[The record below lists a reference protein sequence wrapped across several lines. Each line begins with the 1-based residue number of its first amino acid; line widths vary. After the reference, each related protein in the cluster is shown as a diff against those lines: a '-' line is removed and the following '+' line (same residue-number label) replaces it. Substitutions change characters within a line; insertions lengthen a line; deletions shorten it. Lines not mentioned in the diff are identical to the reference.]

1 MKITCFYSALFFLII
16 GFSCQSGG
24 SPDLSSN
31 QGDHSE
37 MEADPAAFKL
47 AMAQMLVEGGNL
59 DANLNRAIDR
69 ISAAADAGAELVL
82 LPEVMDLGWTH
93 SSAKTKAFPV
103 PGGYTFNK
111 LAEAAR
117 TNDIFVVAGIV
128 EKEAD
133 LIYNT
138 AVLVSDEGELLLKH
152 RKLNE
157 LDIAHEL
164 YSQGDRLNVC
174 HTKLGTIGLMVCA
187 DAFADDLII
196 QRSLGYMGAD
206 IILSPSAWAVEH
218 DHDNDSNPY
227 GDLWH
232 RCYEPVAAEFQMWIV
247 GVSNVGIVNDG
258 PWKGWYCIGC
268 SLAID
273 AQGNE
278 VVQAGYGRAADTI
291 IYINVQTVP
300 RPTRGTGWKNY
311 WKKD

>member
-1 MKITCFYSALFFLII
+1 
-16 GFSCQSGG
+16 
-24 SPDLSSN
+24 
-31 QGDHSE
+31 
-37 MEADPAAFKL
+37 MENDPVSFKL

-59 DANLNRAIDR
+59 DDNLTRAVDR
-69 ISAAADAGAELVL
+69 ISTAADSGAEIVL

-93 SSAKTKAFPV
+93 SSAKTKSFPV
-103 PGGYTFNK
+103 PGGYTYEK
-111 LAEAAR
+111 LAYAAR
-117 TNDIFVVAGIV
+117 TNKIFVVAGIV
-128 EKEAD
+128 EKEMS
-133 LIYNT
+133 LRYNT
-138 AVLVSDEGELLLKH
+138 AVLISDEGELLLKH

-164 YSQGDRLNVC
+164 YAQGDRLNVC

-218 DHDNDSNPY
+218 DHDNDSSPY

-247 GVSNVGIVNDG
+247 GVSNVGIVNEG
-258 PWKGWYCIGC
+258 PWKGWNCIGC

-273 AQGNE
+273 AYGNE
-278 VVQAGYGRAADTI
+278 VVQAGYGKAADTI
-291 IYINVQTVP
+291 IYIDVQTLP
-300 RPTRGTGWKNY
+300 RPARGTGWKHL
-311 WKKD
+311 WKRD